1 MAQKIW
7 GPTTGLKQAQKNG
20 LSRIYRRHVPPQHVV
35 TVELAH
41 FLAEMSHEIR
51 RQVGV
56 LIDRRGKIQYVIVGD
71 GQSLFLP
78 DLGRHRAG
86 RGRFRGLRLIHTL
99 VLGEALTRDDLTDLS
114 LLRLDLVAV
123 LQIDKSGAASTIEI
137 AHLCPPGPDGTGWEV
152 LLPQPV
158 GRIDLHFQR
167 FIDDLEVQFAAGTK
181 GRDVASGVRAIA
193 VHVTPG
199 PIDGADARRSLA
211 ELHELARTAGV
222 DIVEEVVQRRPKA
235 DPRYVLGQGKLQ
247 ELMLASMQQDV
258 ELILFDRDLTPAQVR
273 SIAEVTELGVIDRTQ
288 LILDIFSSHAKSR
301 KGKLQVELAQL
312 RYTLPRLVGR
322 GTAMS
327 RLAGG
332 IGGRGP
338 GETKLELD
346 RRRAKERIR
355 RLQDQIVELSKQRQ
369 QQRRRR
375 VNSGVPSAAIVGYT
389 NAGKSTLL
397 NSLTGSDALVED
409 KLFATLDPTTRRLHL
424 EGGKELVL
432 TDTVGFIRA
441 LPSDLIEAFKATL
454 EELGDAGFLLHVVDI
469 SATGWEERVQ
479 AVRDIL
485 KELQVDEKPELLV
498 FNKAE
503 LVDDAEW
510 LEHLCQSHGG
520 LTVSAID
527 KKTLRPLKERL
538 RLMAANLR
546 RR

>member
-1 MAQKIW
+1 MWRQFPLAQKIW
-7 GPTTGLKQAQKNG
+7 GPTTGLKPAQKNG
-20 LSRIYRRHVPPQHVV
+20 LSRIYRRHVPPEDVV
-35 TVELAH
+35 TVELSH
-41 FLAEMSHEIR
+41 FLAEISHEIR

-71 GQSLFLP
+71 NQSLFLP

-86 RGRFRGLRLIHTL
+86 RGRFRGLRLIHTH
-99 VLGEALTRDDLTDLS
+99 VQGEALTRDDLTDLS

-123 LQIDKSGAASTIEI
+123 LQIDSSGAASTIEI
-137 AHLCPPGPDGTGWEV
+137 AHLCPPGADGTGWEV

-167 FIDDLEVQFAAGTK
+167 FIDDLEFQFGAGRK
-181 GRDVASGVRAIA
+181 GRDVSSGVRAIA
-193 VHVTPG
+193 VHVTAEPT
-199 PIDGADARRSLA
+199 DGTKTRRSLA
-211 ELHELARTAGV
+211 ELHELARTAGI
-222 DIVEEVVQRRPKA
+222 DIVEEVIQRRPKA
-235 DPRYVLGQGKLQ
+235 DPRYVLGRGKLQ
-247 ELMLASMQQDV
+247 DLMLASMHQEV

-288 LILDIFSSHAKSR
+288 LILDIFSRHAKSR

-312 RYTLPRLVGR
+312 RYTLPRLVGH

-338 GETKLELD
+338 GE
-346 RRRAKERIR
+346 
-355 RLQDQIVELSKQRQ
+355 DQIVELSKQRG

-375 VNSGVPSAAIVGYT
+375 VSSGVPSAAIVGYT

-397 NSLTGSDALVED
+397 NSLTGADALAED

-441 LPSDLIEAFKATL
+441 LPGDLIEAFKATL
-454 EELGDAGFLLHVVDI
+454 EELGDAGFLVHVVDI
-469 SATGWEERVQ
+469 SSTSWEEHVQ
-479 AVRDIL
+479 TVRDIL
-485 KELQVDEKPELLV
+485 KELEVGEKPELLV

-503 LVDDAEW
+503 LVNDTDF
-510 LEHLCQSHGG
+510 LEHVCRSHGG
-520 LTVSAID
+520 LAISAIE
-527 KKTLRPLKERL
+527 KRTLRPLKERL
-538 RLMAANLR
+538 RMMAAALR
-546 RR
+546 GR